1 MKKRLLFLIIACLTA
16 IGHAAGQDFFHPE
29 FLGTWQT
36 PFSKT
41 TVLENVAG
49 RLENQYF
56 YSFTLLHSMDIT
68 VSHCKSQG
76 TSNTG
81 IFIMDQ
87 NENMIASDV
96 GYSGTCAEYGLAE
109 ITVPLPE
116 GTYVLWIDWDPNSL
130 YGIVTEIKGEY
141 PNIIRTVKNT
151 TTYSEAF
158 TWRDTSNTGDTNKA
172 YQIPGAY
179 KDGVCYGFTFTKNMD
194 IVISNCGSEVDDT
207 YIYLLNSKGNCIKEN
222 NDFDGIDACDNPRHA
237 YIAMSNLP
245 AGTYYV
251 VSKGTFSN
259 GNITTRITGE
269 LTHRIPDITGFS
281 QDMGNYST
289 FFTFTDTKDTRTSGY
304 PGYGEY
310 RAGVSYEF
318 YLENDM
324 DITIS
329 TCGSTVQDTRIYLL
343 DMDGEVIAQNDDY
356 SDLNACENTQHAYL
370 EKHLETGFYYA
381 VSTGVHDRGNITTQ
395 IVGRITGMEI
405 GSENKNYIISPI
417 YKDASGFTWQD
428 KLDYYD
434 EMGRPEESVLTNASP
449 NARDIATFSRY
460 DSYGR
465 LQEAW
470 LPAEIADEHYNPGEY
485 IPFKDF
491 KKHTDKD
498 PSSYLYTIYEQ
509 SQLDRP
515 TEEYGAGDEWQC
527 QYKAVQTEYQLTNIE
542 GDTLQNCIHYQ
553 IMGGTEN
560 CDTLVTVKALGNYP
574 TGSLTAT
581 RTIDE
586 DENPTLTFKNRFDQ
600 VVLNRQVLN
609 NGSKLYDTYY
619 LYDEWGNLHAVLPP
633 LAADEMKNEGE
644 SWNNVSDAVIREYA
658 YLYKYDKRFRQT
670 AKRLPGQDWIR
681 YVYDKSDTPVF
692 TQDGEQRKHEEWS
705 FSITDGLERTCL
717 TGICKNDFDFSVTSL
732 DTIVNAVRNDME
744 KTYKGYSVNGIT
756 LLNPEVL
763 TVNYYDDYTFMGKYG
778 MPAPTAYDYKYDN
791 LYGYGKRYEGEAQ
804 SLLTGTLTAQ
814 LNGTDTVSYLPAI
827 MYYDYRGR
835 LIQSKAATH
844 LEEGIDKEYTAY
856 DFTGKP
862 VKHRI
867 VHNSK
872 GKQTQTEEYT
882 YTYDCM
888 DRLLNTRYDL
898 TGRNSITLADNEYD
912 PVGRLKMDKRNSCPN
927 LRTDYAYNVRSWL
940 KNITNP
946 LFSQKLYYN
955 EYRNDDTNI
964 PLYNGSISAMD
975 WETVTDSNK
984 RGYNFEYDGLSQ
996 LVNADYREADARSG
1010 KFDTSYE
1017 YDKQGNMLH
1026 LTRHG
1031 QTGKDSFGL
1040 TDSLTFKLNGN
1051 QVVSAND
1058 DTTLSANEVD
1068 LGFTDSIGQDEE
1080 YRYNANGNLIQD
1092 LSKKVIDIQYNSL
1105 NLPYLITFDNGN
1117 TIAYTYNANGKK
1129 LRTVHKA
1136 GTQTTTT
1143 DYCGNA
1149 IYENG
1154 VAKLLL
1160 TEAGYISM
1168 KDKKH
1173 HFFLKDHQGNIWV
1186 VADEEGNV
1194 EETNHYYPFGE
1205 TFTTTSSL
1213 QPYKY
1218 NGKELDTEYG
1228 LNWYDYGAR
1237 MYDVLSGRWNAGD
1250 PSSEKYYNWSPY
1262 VYCKNNPVL
1271 RIDLDGKDDYVM
1283 NYYGQ
1288 IVLKRKTDRKVDV
1301 LYASVM
1307 KEGSPEIRPNWKSI
1321 RVFDKS
1327 ILPALSKNLGE
1338 NSGGIEFF
1346 AETASAYDAAN
1357 IVAFGVENTN
1367 VEWSYKAGIRD
1378 GEKKFIIGN
1387 SHSEY
1392 SVSTLDGIFNKP
1404 FKGFETVLDVHSH
1417 PSTQGASEHDMFNA
1431 KGKSDITFGVYF
1443 KGNKT
1448 LYEYNSV
1455 NNKLNSVKMNSPLD
1469 LMKYTFRQ
1477 YSKKQ

>member
-405 GSENKNYIISPI
+405 GSENKNYIISRI

-470 LPAEIADEHYNPGEY
+470 
-485 IPFKDF
+485 
-491 KKHTDKD
+491 
-498 PSSYLYTIYEQ
+498 
-509 SQLDRP
+509 
-515 TEEYGAGDEWQC
+515 
-527 QYKAVQTEYQLTNIE
+527 
-542 GDTLQNCIHYQ
+542 
-553 IMGGTEN
+553 
-560 CDTLVTVKALGNYP
+560 
-574 TGSLTAT
+574 
-581 RTIDE
+581 
-586 DENPTLTFKNRFDQ
+586 
-600 VVLNRQVLN
+600 
-609 NGSKLYDTYY
+609 
-619 LYDEWGNLHAVLPP
+619 
-633 LAADEMKNEGE
+633 
-644 SWNNVSDAVIREYA
+644 
-658 YLYKYDKRFRQT
+658 
-670 AKRLPGQDWIR
+670 
-681 YVYDKSDTPVF
+681 
-692 TQDGEQRKHEEWS
+692 
-705 FSITDGLERTCL
+705 
-717 TGICKNDFDFSVTSL
+717 
-732 DTIVNAVRNDME
+732 
-744 KTYKGYSVNGIT
+744 
-756 LLNPEVL
+756 
-763 TVNYYDDYTFMGKYG
+763 
-778 MPAPTAYDYKYDN
+778 
-791 LYGYGKRYEGEAQ
+791 
-804 SLLTGTLTAQ
+804 
-814 LNGTDTVSYLPAI
+814 
-827 MYYDYRGR
+827 
-835 LIQSKAATH
+835 
-844 LEEGIDKEYTAY
+844 
-856 DFTGKP
+856 
-862 VKHRI
+862 
-867 VHNSK
+867 
-872 GKQTQTEEYT
+872 
-882 YTYDCM
+882 
-888 DRLLNTRYDL
+888 
-898 TGRNSITLADNEYD
+898 
-912 PVGRLKMDKRNSCPN
+912 
-927 LRTDYAYNVRSWL
+927 
-940 KNITNP
+940 
-946 LFSQKLYYN
+946 QK
-955 EYRNDDTNI
+955 
-964 PLYNGSISAMD
+964 
-975 WETVTDSNK
+975 
-984 RGYNFEYDGLSQ
+984 
-996 LVNADYREADARSG
+996 
-1010 KFDTSYE
+1010 
-1017 YDKQGNMLH
+1017 
-1026 LTRHG
+1026 
-1031 QTGKDSFGL
+1031 
-1040 TDSLTFKLNGN
+1040 
-1051 QVVSAND
+1051 
-1058 DTTLSANEVD
+1058 
-1068 LGFTDSIGQDEE
+1068 
-1080 YRYNANGNLIQD
+1080 
-1092 LSKKVIDIQYNSL
+1092 
-1105 NLPYLITFDNGN
+1105 
-1117 TIAYTYNANGKK
+1117 
-1129 LRTVHKA
+1129 
-1136 GTQTTTT
+1136 
-1143 DYCGNA
+1143 
-1149 IYENG
+1149 
-1154 VAKLLL
+1154 
-1160 TEAGYISM
+1160 
-1168 KDKKH
+1168 
-1173 HFFLKDHQGNIWV
+1173 
-1186 VADEEGNV
+1186 
-1194 EETNHYYPFGE
+1194 
-1205 TFTTTSSL
+1205 
-1213 QPYKY
+1213 
-1218 NGKELDTEYG
+1218 
-1228 LNWYDYGAR
+1228 
-1237 MYDVLSGRWNAGD
+1237 
-1250 PSSEKYYNWSPY
+1250 
-1262 VYCKNNPVL
+1262 
-1271 RIDLDGKDDYVM
+1271 
-1283 NYYGQ
+1283 
-1288 IVLKRKTDRKVDV
+1288 
-1301 LYASVM
+1301 
-1307 KEGSPEIRPNWKSI
+1307 
-1321 RVFDKS
+1321 
-1327 ILPALSKNLGE
+1327 
-1338 NSGGIEFF
+1338 
-1346 AETASAYDAAN
+1346 
-1357 IVAFGVENTN
+1357 
-1367 VEWSYKAGIRD
+1367 
-1378 GEKKFIIGN
+1378 
-1387 SHSEY
+1387 
-1392 SVSTLDGIFNKP
+1392 
-1404 FKGFETVLDVHSH
+1404 
-1417 PSTQGASEHDMFNA
+1417 
-1431 KGKSDITFGVYF
+1431 
-1443 KGNKT
+1443 
-1448 LYEYNSV
+1448 
-1455 NNKLNSVKMNSPLD
+1455 
-1469 LMKYTFRQ
+1469 
-1477 YSKKQ
+1477 